1 MAHRHV
7 SASTFEWGDFSEKAI
22 KSILESD
29 ARVNLWEGAVR
40 SSKTVCSLVRWLE
53 YIRTGPPGPLIMI
66 GRTERTLRRNVIS
79 VMQGMLGP
87 LMDYHQ
93 GAGEIYVAGRTIYL
107 AGANDE
113 RAQEKIRGL
122 TVAGAYGDE
131 LSLWP
136 ESMYTVLLSRMSIDR
151 AKGFFTTNPD
161 SPYHWLK
168 TKYIDRADMLDMKV
182 FHFRLEDNVT
192 LSQDYIESLKKEY
205 TGVWYQR
212 FIEGRWVMAEGM
224 IYDMYD
230 PLLHVTKTLP
240 QMKRY
245 WVGVDYGTSNATVF
259 LLVGLGVDNK
269 LYVVDEYRHEAGEGL
284 ERSKTDAQYAADF
297 VNWLGDRKP
306 EWIFIDPS
314 AKSFRLTLWNMRRQ
328 CPALS
333 KVAPANNEV
342 LDGIRRTAS
351 LLDAKKLLIHE
362 NAKGLQKELSS
373 YVWDE
378 KAQERGE
385 DKPLKMNDHGP
396 DALRYVINGI
406 TKVYNNVI
414 AS

>member
-1 MAHRHV
+1 MSFAWGPLSPKQLDCIYNS
-7 SASTFEWGDFSEKAI
+7 SAR
-22 KSILESD
+22 L
-29 ARVNLWEGAVR
+29 NLLYGAVR
-40 SSKTVCSLVRWLE
+40 SGKTIATIIAWLAF
-53 YIRTGPPGPLIMI
+53 ILNAPSGDLLMAGK
-66 GRTERTLRRNVIS
+66 TERTLVRNVLNI
-79 VMQGMLGP
+79 VHLIVG
-87 LMDYHQ
+87 DKHYRINR
-93 GAGEIYVAGRTIYL
+93 GEGEATIFGRRVYIV
-107 AGANDE
+107 GANDE
-113 RAQEKIRGL
+113 RSEGKIRGL
-122 TVAGAYGDE
+122 TLAGAYCDE
-131 LSLWP
+131 LSLFP
-136 ESMYTVLLSRMSIDR
+136 ESFFAMLLSRLSVPG
-151 AKGFFTTNPD
+151 AKLLGTTNPD

-168 TKYIDRADMLDMKV
+168 VKYIDRAHLLNMKT
-182 FHFRLEDNVT
+182 FHFRIEDNLT
-192 LSQDYIESLKKEY
+192 LSQEYIESLKKEY

-240 QMKRY
+240 EMKRY

-259 LLVGLGVDNK
+259 LLVGLGNDNK

-284 ERSKTDAQYAADF
+284 ERSKTDAQYAMDF
-297 VNWLGDRKP
+297 VNWLGDRRP

-314 AKSFRLTLWNMRRQ
+314 AKSFRLELWNMRRQ
-328 CPALS
+328 YPALFR
-333 KVAPANNEV
+333 VAPANNEV

-351 LLDAKKLLIHE
+351 LLNAQKLLIHE

-385 DKPLKMNDHGP
+385 DKPLKLNDHGP
-396 DALRYVINGI
+396 DALRYVVNGI
-406 TKVYNNVI
+406 TKIYNSII

>member
-79 VMQGMLGP
+79 VMQGMLGH

-93 GAGEIYVAGRTIYL
+93 GAGEVYIGGRTIYL

-136 ESMYTVLLSRMSIDR
+136 ESMYTVLLSRMSVDR

-168 TKYIDRADMLDMKV
+168 VKYIDRAHLLNMKT
-182 FHFRLEDNVT
+182 FHFRIEDNLT

-240 QMKRY
+240 EMKRY

-259 LLVGLGVDNK
+259 LLVGLGNDNK

-284 ERSKTDAQYAADF
+284 ERSKTDAQYAMDF
-297 VNWLGDRKP
+297 VNWLGDRRP

-314 AKSFRLTLWNMRRQ
+314 AKSFRLELWNMRRQ
-328 CPALS
+328 YPALFR
-333 KVAPANNEV
+333 VAPANNEV

-351 LLDAKKLLIHE
+351 LLNAQKLLIHE

-396 DALRYVINGI
+396 DALRYVVNGI
-406 TKVYNNVI
+406 TKIYNSII